1 MNYFGIRMRLVIA
14 SLAVVFLTGVAFSEN
29 PSAKRVLAGYE
40 ALRPSAKDLAMYR
53 LDWAESLDVALKR
66 AIRESRP
73 ICQIIIHAKY
83 GDMAS
88 GHC

>member
-1 MNYFGIRMRLVIA
+1 MRLVTI
-14 SLAVVFLTGVAFSEN
+14 SLAVFFLAGFAFAEN
-29 PSAKRVLAGYE
+29 PAAKRILAGYQ
-40 ALRPSAKDLAMYR
+40 ALRPASRDLAMYR

-66 AIRESRP
+66 AARENRP
-73 ICQIIIHAKY
+73 VCLVIIFAKY

>member
-1 MNYFGIRMRLVIA
+1 MRLVTT
-14 SLAVVFLTGVAFSEN
+14 SLAVFFLAGFAFAEN
-29 PSAKRVLAGYE
+29 PAAKRILAGYQ
-40 ALRPSAKDLAMYR
+40 ALRPAASDLAMYR

-66 AIRESRP
+66 AARENRP
-73 ICQIIIHAKY
+73 VCLVIIFAKY

>member
-1 MNYFGIRMRLVIA
+1 MRLVTT
-14 SLAVVFLTGVAFSEN
+14 SLAVFLLAGFAVAEN
-29 PSAKRVLAGYE
+29 PAAKRILAGYQ
-40 ALRPSAKDLAMYR
+40 ALRPAARDLAMYR

-66 AIRESRP
+66 AARENRP
-73 ICQIIIHAKY
+73 VCLVIIFAKY

>member
-1 MNYFGIRMRLVIA
+1 
-14 SLAVVFLTGVAFSEN
+14 
-29 PSAKRVLAGYE
+29 
-40 ALRPSAKDLAMYR
+40 MYR

-66 AIRESRP
+66 AIRENRP
-73 ICQIIIHAKY
+73 ICLVIIFAKY